1 MIQKKA
7 SKRRRTVSSTAL
19 KIISAKKFYKDNI
32 KCRIGIINV
41 NFPNGIRD
49 DFIDMNKVLKKVLQ
63 EAGGHFYFDEF
74 CAASRAIR
82 LDYEVAK
89 IFAASGKSLSLD
101 DLQSE
106 LPCVPKEKISAVL
119 DAKKYLPTSAGK

>member
-1 MIQKKA
+1 M
-7 SKRRRTVSSTAL
+7 
-19 KIISAKKFYKDNI
+19 
-32 KCRIGIINV
+32 
-41 NFPNGIRD
+41 
-49 DFIDMNKVLKKVLQ
+49 Q

-74 CAASRAIR
+74 CAASGAIR

-89 IFAASGKSLSLD
+89 IFAAAGKSLSLD

-106 LPCVPKEKISAVL
+106 LPYVPAEKISAVL